1 MWYLLTAK
9 LGESHKPEWHMPFK
23 GTNLFAQIID
33 LADRPAFHQIVR
45 KYAGDWRAKG
55 FSCWDQFVSMLFCQ
69 LGKAQSLREICG
81 GLASST
87 GKLNHLGLSA
97 GPRRTT
103 LAYANEHRPWKIYQ
117 EMFYHLL
124 DHARTYEWGKHKLRF
139 KNKLFSMDATVIDLS
154 LGMFNWAHFR
164 RAKGAVKLH
173 LVLDHE
179 GYLPTFAHITEGKV
193 PEVRAANRVITED
206 FPFPAGSIVVFD
218 KGYTD
223 LGLYNRWCEEDVTF
237 VTRLKENAR
246 YDVVRRLTCP
256 HHRGVLRDE
265 IIVFRHFR
273 THKKCPHQLRRIEVW
288 DAENEQTLVFLTNHL
303 TFGATTIA
311 AIYKERWQIEIFFK
325 LIKQN
330 LRIKTFVGTSL
341 NALQIQIWTALI
353 AILLLKILKLKSTF
367 AWSMSNL
374 VAMLRFN
381 LFTYR
386 DLWEWL
392 NEPFQTPPGDIDSLQ
407 LSFFPT
413 ALGQHTQG

>member
-1 MWYLLTAK
+1 MS
-9 LGESHKPEWHMPFK
+9 GESHKPEWHMPFK

-33 LADRPAFHQIVR
+33 LADREAFHRIVR
-45 KYAGDWRAKG
+45 KHAGDWHAKG
-55 FSCWDQFVSMLFCQ
+55 FTCWDQFVSMLFCQ

-81 GLASST
+81 GLASSA

-103 LAYANEHRPWKIYQ
+103 LAYANEHRSWKIYQ

-124 DHARTYEWGKHKLRF
+124 GQSRRYEWGRHKLRF
-139 KNKLFSMDATVIDLS
+139 KNKLFSMDATVIDLC
-154 LGMFNWAHFR
+154 LGMFDWAHFR

-173 LVLDHE
+173 LVLDHD
-179 GYLPTFAHITEGKV
+179 GYLPTFGHITEGSV
-193 PEVRAANRVITED
+193 PDVKAAKGVIPQH
-206 FPFPAGSIVVFD
+206 FRFPAGSIVVLD
-218 KGYTD
+218 KGYAD
-223 LGLYNRWCEEDVTF
+223 GGLYNQWCEEGVTF
-237 VTRLKENAR
+237 VTRMKDNAR
-246 YDVVRRLTCP
+246 FRIVERRRCP
-256 HHRGVLRDE
+256 QHRGILRDD
-265 IIVFRHFR
+265 IIVFSHFR
-273 THKKCPHQLRRIEVW
+273 TRKKCPHHLRRIEMW
-288 DAENEQTLVFLTNHL
+288 DEEHQQTLVFLTNNL

-325 LIKQN
+325 LLKQN
-330 LRIKTFVGTSL
+330 LRIKTFVGTSV

-353 AILLLKILKLKSTF
+353 AILLLKILKLRSTF

-392 NEPFQTPPGDIDSLQ
+392 DKPFQSPAGDIESLQ
-407 LSFFPT
+407 LSFFP
-413 ALGQHTQG
+413 ADLGQHTQG